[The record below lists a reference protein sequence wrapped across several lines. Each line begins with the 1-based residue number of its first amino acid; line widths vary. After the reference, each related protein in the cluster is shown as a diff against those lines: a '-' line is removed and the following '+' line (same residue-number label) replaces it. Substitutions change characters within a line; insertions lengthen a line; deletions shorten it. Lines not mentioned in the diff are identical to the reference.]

1 MKEYDS
7 YNEDNNSNQYN
18 SNSQLD
24 KNKIYEENKRQNKM
38 KIDTTEFMSYSIKV
52 ELLFQSL
59 QSYLYWIS
67 IIEFVIFL
75 SLFFMFCALPKS
87 LSKIWW
93 YIFHF
98 FRGIIGLFII
108 YYLPKT
114 YQIIENLNEIPDIL
128 NNLKASLIQS
138 FFELLQPQ
146 KQKLKLFLLLYFSL
160 TIFCT
165 VIDIMMFC
173 VIAPD
178 IGIVENGKPFVFMLL
193 SSTIFIY
200 TDFIYFSFFSSF
212 KYYFN
217 KKQHD
222 SIQRATIIGFF
233 DQIKIGMAKGVV
245 SVAKKISKA
254 ASDIGSARGF
264 SNRGNKNPFKNN
276 DNNENKNERE
286 VNIVNSN
293 SEKENENY

>member
-1 MKEYDS
+1 MKDYES
-7 YNEDNNSNQYN
+7 YNEEDSSNQYN
-18 SNSQLD
+18 SSSVLD
-24 KNKIYEENKRQNKM
+24 KNKIYEENRRQNKI

-52 ELLFQSL
+52 EILFQSL

-128 NNLKASLIQS
+128 NNLKSSLIQS
-138 FFELLQPQ
+138 FFDLLLPR
-146 KQKLKLFLLLYFSL
+146 KKKLKVFLLIYFSL

-178 IGIVENGKPFVFMLL
+178 IGIVEKGKPFVFMFL
-193 SSTIFIY
+193 SSIIFIY

-217 KKQHD
+217 KKEHD

-245 SVAKKISKA
+245 SVAKRITKA
-254 ASDIGSARGF
+254 ASDIGTASGF

-276 DNNENKNERE
+276 DDKNVARE
-286 VNIVNSN
+286 VNVVNSN
-293 SEKENENY
+293 FEKENENY